1 MMRFDGSNFI
11 KHKPLISEDGGTAH
25 TYIYAHTTDP
35 FVDTFRIVTT
45 ELKLMTK
52 SPFMIQRFLAGG

>member
-1 MMRFDGSNFI
+1 MVRFDGSHFI
-11 KHKPLISEDGGTAH
+11 KHKPLISKECGTAH

>member
-1 MMRFDGSNFI
+1 MMRFDGSHFI
-11 KHKPLISEDGGTAH
+11 KHKPLMCEECGTAH